1 MFQRVRKIMKVCI
14 GNNKLME
21 ESQFQLHIKNKH
33 QKEKVFVLIYA
44 KIVELLVKLY

>member
-1 MFQRVRKIMKVCI
+1 MFQQVRKIMKVCI

-21 ESQFQLHIKNKH
+21 ENQYQLHIKNQY
-33 QKEKVFVLIYA
+33 QKEKVSVLIYE

>member
-1 MFQRVRKIMKVCI
+1 MFQLVKKIMKVCI

-21 ESQFQLHIKNKH
+21 ENQYQLNINNQFL
-33 QKEKVFVLIYA
+33 KEKESVLIYV